1 MRVETAYTFLGGA
14 SVSVL
19 SDGEL
24 VIDLGLTEHPH
35 RLFVSI
41 NMQNAD
47 LYTDIVGFH
56 FYSIG

>member
-1 MRVETAYTFLGGA
+1 M
-14 SVSVL
+14 SVL